1 MNSINQHWLGLWEHC
16 GPLFH
21 CALLIFIVVSL
32 FSFFIMKNKM
42 GLELVTSRCSGYTE
56 SSEKFP
62 LSLDQFGDVIWTG
75 LRVVAKFVSA
85 NLCKQIYDIINFP
98 LSFIHL
104 NLERVEKK
112 GKSYNNLNIQRT
124 KKAFHTK

>member
-1 MNSINQHWLGLWEHC
+1 
-16 GPLFH
+16 
-21 CALLIFIVVSL
+21 
-32 FSFFIMKNKM
+32 MKNKM

-85 NLCKQIYDIINFP
+85 NLCKQIYDIINY
-98 LSFIHL
+98 STFIYPF
-104 NLERVEKK
+104 ESGTCGKEGKK
-112 GKSYNNLNIQRT
+112 LQ
-124 KKAFHTK
+124 